1 MLFQFPLGR
10 TVRSIRHIPPIR
22 SFSNVFHELSS
33 RGFIQQVTSPTELEN
48 ALRSRQVIYCGVDPT
63 ACSLHIGNLVP
74 LMCLLH
80 FQLHGHTIIP
90 LIGGATGLVGDPS
103 GRKTERGPANVA
115 QIERNVGLLSE
126 SIRSF
131 FRSGLLYAKSRLPS
145 ASDTSASDITSDPE
159 VKSNLEWHQNFTML
173 EFLRVV
179 GVHARVNTML
189 NKESVRTRLDSSAGI
204 SFTEFTYQLLQAYDF
219 HHLHSAFD
227 CTVQIGGSDQW
238 GNIVAGLELINR
250 LNPSKSSEDQKAF
263 GITTPLLTTAS
274 GEKFGKSA
282 GNAIWLDPKLTS
294 VFDLYQ
300 YFLKVEDVD
309 VEKYLKIF
317 TFLPLSE
324 IQMVMDVHK
333 SEPDKRTAQR
343 RLAAEVTELIHGG
356 TGQVAGAT
364 TKTSNSFF
372 ISFRHPNSKT
382 HTLDAQTLIDAF
394 RGDPRMSLC
403 EDTELTSVPVVKL
416 ASNYGLV
423 SSTSAARQL
432 VQSKGLYFN
441 DQVVPD
447 IRFTLHKSHLLDGRA
462 VMIRAGKDKVIL
474 LAAAGN

>member
-10 TVRSIRHIPPIR
+10 AVRSIRHIPPIR

-63 ACSLHIGNLVP
+63 ASSLHIGNLVP

-126 SIRSF
+126 NIRSF

-145 ASDTSASDITSDPE
+145 TSDITSDPE

-179 GVHARVNTML
+179 GVHTRVNTML

-219 HHLHSAFD
+219 YHLHSAFG

-263 GITTPLLTTAS
+263 GITTHLLTSAS

-294 VFDLYQ
+294 VFDFYQ
-300 YFLKVEDVD
+300 YFLKVEDAD
-309 VEKYLKIF
+309 VEKYMKIF

-324 IQMVMDVHK
+324 IQMVMKVHK

-343 RLAAEVTELIHGG
+343 RLAAEVTELIHGAPG
-356 TGQVAGAT
+356 VLSAETMSKIV
-364 TKTSNSFF
+364 
-372 ISFRHPNSKT
+372 FRHPNSRT

-394 RGDPRMSLC
+394 RGDPRMTLC
-403 EDTELTSVPVVKL
+403 EDTELISVPVVKL
-416 ASNYGLV
+416 ASKYGLV

-432 VQSKGLYFN
+432 AQSKGLYFN

-447 IRFTLHKSHLLDGRA
+447 IRFTLHKSHLLNGRA

>member
-63 ACSLHIGNLVP
+63 ASSLHIGNLVP

-179 GVHARVNTML
+179 GVHAR
-189 NKESVRTRLDSSAGI
+189 
-204 SFTEFTYQLLQAYDF
+204 AYDF

-343 RLAAEVTELIHGG
+343 RLAAEVTE
-356 TGQVAGAT
+356 
-364 TKTSNSFF
+364 
-372 ISFRHPNSKT
+372 HPNSKT
-382 HTLDAQTLIDAF
+382 HTLDAQTLIDAC

>member
-10 TVRSIRHIPPIR
+10 AVRSIRHIPPIR

-63 ACSLHIGNLVP
+63 ASSLHIGNLVP

-90 LIGGATGLVGDPS
+90 LIGGATGLIGDPS
-103 GRKTERGPANVA
+103 GRKTERGPANAA

-126 SIRSF
+126 SIKSF
-131 FRSGLLYAKSRLPS
+131 FRSGLLYAKSRLP
-145 ASDTSASDITSDPE
+145 SASDITSDPE

-219 HHLHSAFD
+219 YHLHSAFG

-300 YFLKVEDVD
+300 YFLKVEDAD

-324 IQMVMDVHK
+324 IQMVMEVHK

-343 RLAAEVTELIHGG
+343 RLAAEVTELIHGAPG
-356 TGQVAGAT
+356 VLSAETMS
-364 TKTSNSFF
+364 KTV
-372 ISFRHPNSKT
+372 FRHPNSKT
-382 HTLDAQTLIDAF
+382 RTLDAQTLIDAF
-394 RGDPRMSLC
+394 RGDPRMTLC

-416 ASNYGLV
+416 ASKYGLV

-432 VQSKGLYFN
+432 AQSKGLYFN

-474 LAAAGN
+474 LATAGN

>member
-10 TVRSIRHIPPIR
+10 AVRSIRHIPPIR

-63 ACSLHIGNLVP
+63 ASSLHIGNLVP

-90 LIGGATGLVGDPS
+90 LIGGATGLIGDPS

-126 SIRSF
+126 SIKSF
-131 FRSGLLYAKSRLPS
+131 FRSGLLYAKSRLP
-145 ASDTSASDITSDPE
+145 SASDITSDPE

-219 HHLHSAFD
+219 YHLHSAFG

-300 YFLKVEDVD
+300 YFLKVEDAD

-324 IQMVMDVHK
+324 IQMVMEVHK

-356 TGQVAGAT
+356 TGQVA
-364 TKTSNSFF
+364 
-372 ISFRHPNSKT
+372 
-382 HTLDAQTLIDAF
+382 DAQTLIDAF
-394 RGDPRMSLC
+394 RGDPRMTLC

-416 ASNYGLV
+416 ASKYGLV

-432 VQSKGLYFN
+432 AQSKGLYFN

-474 LAAAGN
+474 LAAGGN